1 MNRKDIVNDIKT
13 IFINFFRIY
22 KIKQTVPIALGI
34 LIFFHVACFT
44 AISQTLEIHDYIIP
58 SSGLSVVEQS
68 ERSIPVVDQADVIV
82 AGGGVAGVAAALSA
96 ADEGLSV
103 ILLEHRNYLGQEL
116 TATYH
121 YDITTQAPSPSLSM
135 ASKIY
140 TEIARKILVDN
151 NSYEYKEFNKNGKI
165 IGPNE
170 LKLYLHKKVAE
181 QPLIKVYFYS
191 MASGVIS
198 EEKQIK
204 GVIFTDMNGRQAVL
218 GKAVVDATEDA
229 KISIASGAGLMRKI
243 NDAKTARRFVSA
255 PLPESLSLG
264 SMKVNPNLGLKDDLV
279 IIHKGY
285 IELSV
290 AVTIGDD
297 IAYDLSFIQA
307 KTLEKCFA
315 LRDYFIQ
322 EGIILEN
329 FTPSP
334 EIWIDEVPVVACKKQ
349 WNKKEVA
356 TLSLSDVDLV
366 TPTGISGLIVAGR
379 IVGLDQRLGSLQAL
393 LSTGELAGR
402 SAASIASDSGD
413 FPSLTPSSITRLT
426 NSDGIKIKELLNGIE
441 PGKEYGYINQPSE
454 ELPVRG
460 KFEVLVVGGGTSGAI
475 AAIAAARQGAH
486 VCIVE
491 LLPNLG
497 GVSSNRVNGYYWGV
511 PWKSLLR
518 QDLGGRINLRK
529 SPTMPGGLEKVGFSG
544 EDKKYVLQ
552 DLALNAGV
560 KIYYNTLAVGA
571 VLEGDQVNGVVVQ
584 NTLGRSILKANII
597 IDATGQAGIAAAAG
611 AGFMLGRET
620 DGFVLE
626 IERGPLRDPT
636 NSRDI
641 SEIYLNSPSW
651 AASLNIRESRRIIG
665 DYIVTFD
672 DAIHER
678 LYPDV
683 ISRWRSNY
691 DTHFPT
697 SANLSDIAQDWVGI
711 LGLWRRPIMGS
722 IPYRSL
728 LPKDLENILVVGKAY
743 SVDHD
748 AVISG
753 RMQPDMEHLG
763 EAAGIAAAMACELK
777 LSARDVPVQKLQRKL
792 VKSGVLRDKDVPNQF
807 ISEGPSEDVLHSQ
820 DFWREER
827 ELQFPTNAIEKRV
840 SLKELS
846 KQLGTDNALE
856 AMVKL
861 YLEGEK
867 SIVWLQP
874 LVNSDNQK
882 IREEAAVLLGLLGD
896 RSAIPSLLEFL
907 KERNVRRFEY
917 KLPNASSRASTP
929 LYWTSAILLGR
940 FHEKQ
945 AVPLMLDILSSS
957 PPPEELGMFNR
968 ATYGDDM
975 FENTSSCPPPLV
987 SFIIVAL
994 GRIGDP
1000 VAIDYIRPYL
1010 VVSNPVNI
1018 LKDENKDF
1026 EIAWGIQTNAAW
1038 ALAQM
1043 GDKSGV
1049 PVLINLLDAKQA
1061 QLRKY
1066 ARHLLEEITGVYLG
1080 TDSKVWNEWWEKN
1093 R

>member
-13 IFINFFRIY
+13 IFINFLRIY
-22 KIKQTVPIALGI
+22 KIKQTVRIALGI
-34 LIFFHVACFT
+34 LIFFQVACFT
-44 AISQTLEIHDYIIP
+44 AISQTLKIHDYIIP

-82 AGGGVAGVAAALSA
+82 ASGGVAGVAAALSA

-121 YDITTQAPSPSLSM
+121 YDITTEAPSPSLSI
-135 ASKIY
+135 ASKLY
-140 TEIARKILVDN
+140 TEISRQILDN
-151 NSYEYKEFNKNGKI
+151 KSFAPDK
-165 IGPNE
+165 
-170 LKLYLHKKVAE
+170 LKSYLHKKVAE

-243 NDAKTARRFVSA
+243 NDAKTARRFISA
-255 PLPESLSLG
+255 RMPESLSLG
-264 SMKVNPNLGLKDDLV
+264 SMKVNPNLELKDDLV
-279 IIHKGY
+279 IIHKGF
-285 IELSV
+285 IEL
-290 AVTIGDD
+290 AVTTTIGDD

-322 EGIILEN
+322 EGIILGD

-334 EIWIDEVPVVACKKQ
+334 EIRIDEVPVVACKKQ
-349 WNKKEVA
+349 WNKKELA
-356 TLSLSDVDLV
+356 TLSLSDTDLV

-379 IVGLDQRLGSLQAL
+379 IVGLDQRLGSLQSL

-402 SAASIASDSGD
+402 SAVSIASDSEH
-413 FPSLTPSSITRLT
+413 FPSLSPGITT
-426 NSDGIKIKELLNGIE
+426 NYAVSKGTEIRELLNGIE
-441 PGKEYGYINQPSE
+441 RGKEYVHINQPSVK
-454 ELPVRG
+454 LPVRG
-460 KFEVLVVGGGTSGAI
+460 TFDVLVVGGGTSGAI
-475 AAIAAARQGAH
+475 AAIAAARQGAN
-486 VCIVE
+486 VCVVE

-497 GVSSNRVNGYYWGV
+497 GISSNRVNGYYWGV

-518 QDLGGRINLRK
+518 QEIGDRIYLKRSSTN
-529 SPTMPGGLEKVGFSG
+529 PGGLEKVAFSG

-552 DLALNAGV
+552 DLALKAGV
-560 KIYYNTLAVGA
+560 KIYYNTLATGA
-571 VLEGDQVNGVVVQ
+571 VVENGQIKGVVVE
-584 NTLGRSILKANII
+584 NELGRSVLMTNIL

-620 DGFVLE
+620 DGFFME

-636 NSRDI
+636 NSSDI
-641 SEIYLNSPSW
+641 SETYLNHPSW

-678 LYPDV
+678 NYPDV

-691 DTHFPT
+691 DTHSPT
-697 SANLSDIAQDWVGI
+697 SANLSDVAQDWVGI
-711 LGLWRRPIMGS
+711 LGLWRRPIIGS
-722 IPYRSL
+722 IPYRSI
-728 LPKDLENILVVGKAY
+728 LPEDLENIMVVGKAY

-748 AVISG
+748 ALISG
-753 RMQPDMEHLG
+753 RMQSDMEHLG
-763 EAAGIAAAMACELK
+763 EAAGVAAAMACELK
-777 LSARDVPVQKLQRKL
+777 VPARDVPVQKLQQKL
-792 VKSGVLRDKDVPNQF
+792 VKSGVLRNEDVPNQ
-807 ISEGPSEDVLHSQ
+807 SLTNGPPLEVLHSQ
-820 DFWREER
+820 DYWREER
-827 ELQFPTNAIEKRV
+827 ELEFPTTALRKRA

-846 KQLGTDNALE
+846 EQLGTDNALE

-867 SIVWLQP
+867 SIGWLQP
-874 LVNSDNQK
+874 LVNSDNQR
-882 IREEAAVLLGLLGD
+882 IHEEAAVLLGLLGD

-917 KLPNASSRASTP
+917 KLPNASSRATIP
-929 LYWTSAILLGR
+929 LYWTAAILLGR

-945 AVPLMLDILSSS
+945 AIPMMLDILSSS
-957 PPPEELGMFNR
+957 PPPEELGMFQR
-968 ATYGDDM
+968 THYGDDM

-1000 VAIDYIRPYL
+1000 KAIDAVRPFLKVSNRVAIL
-1010 VVSNPVNI
+1010 E
-1018 LKDENKDF
+1018 ENWDF
-1026 EIAWGIQTNAAW
+1026 EITWGIQTNAAW
-1038 ALAQM
+1038 ALALM

-1049 PVLINLLDAKQA
+1049 PVLISRLDAKQA
-1061 QLRKY
+1061 LLRKY
-1066 ARHLLEEITGVYLG
+1066 AWQLLEKITGVHLG
-1080 TDSKVWNEWWEKN
+1080 SDSKAWNDWWQKN
-1093 R
+1093 E